1 MHYWF
6 TFDTYCLLG
15 VGGSRG
21 TYCVGVGGSRARVWC
36 CFPYRSPPPVVS
48 SQVQEAAAV
57 AGSAVYRTV
66 GNRDIDHLLDD
77 LLHCVMRPE
86 DVSDVVTKLSATTF
100 VQVCGC

>member
-1 MHYWF
+1 MHTWY
-6 TFDTYCLLG
+6 TGGTYCLLTC
-15 VGGSRG
+15 S
-21 TYCVGVGGSRARVWC
+21 CVVLPPKC
-36 CFPYRSPPPVVS
+36 PPPSVAS
-48 SQVQEAAAV
+48 LQVQEAAAV

-100 VQVCGC
+100 VQVRTDC